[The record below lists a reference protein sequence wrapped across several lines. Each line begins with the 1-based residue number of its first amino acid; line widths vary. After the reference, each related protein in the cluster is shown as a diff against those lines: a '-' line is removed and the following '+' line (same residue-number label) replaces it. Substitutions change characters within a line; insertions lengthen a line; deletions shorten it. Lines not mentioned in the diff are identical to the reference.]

1 MADETKGEEGHCRI
15 CFEGAS
21 PGEPLLL
28 NVCACR
34 GSLGAVH
41 RRCLTRWLDESVRSS
56 GRAFSGQTPS
66 APPCEICN
74 RPFVDPASG
83 MPILP
88 SQSVQ
93 FDSAQV
99 VWGSLAGGGPAVEG
113 APYVTVVSSASMAG
127 FGSGVADY
135 PWASIR
141 AAREARRQRA
151 MAAMSPPHFWARTPL
166 LQSIYQRRSYVQ
178 CCFIA
183 LLGIS
188 IACVTGALIYN
199 WVQPRG
205 SWGVSVAI
213 LNPPGSAELCRSVG
227 DNDRS
232 TTRHADPQSVSRWAC
247 GIEAGVLQPQCPV
260 PDGPDGTA
268 DALVPGLNNDS
279 YANASADVQDGW
291 YADASSQVFIGEEGY
306 PCGKLRVGRLVNFM
320 SFPPCF
326 FGRGSVCYVSLS
338 AVDGETGICSEGACS
353 SAGPFP
359 WQNDGTRAAGVVSGK
374 CVRC

>member
-1 MADETKGEEGHCRI
+1 MGGY
-15 CFEGAS
+15 

-41 RRCLTRWLDESVRSS
+41 RRCLTRWLDESVRTS
-56 GRAFSGQTPS
+56 GRAYSGQPPS

-74 RPFVDPASG
+74 SPFVDPASG
-83 MPILP
+83 VPIVP
-88 SQSVQ
+88 SPHSVQ
-93 FDSAQV
+93 LDSSQM
-99 VWGSLAGGGPAVEG
+99 VWGGPAVEG

-227 DNDRS
+227 DNDRT

-260 PDGPDGTA
+260 PDGIDGTT
-268 DALVPGLNNDS
+268 DAFLPGSNDGGVS

-291 YADASSQVFIGEEGY
+291 FANGTQDKTDASSQVFIGKEGY
-306 PCGKLRVGRLVNFM
+306 PCGQLSVGRLVNFM

-338 AVDGETGICSEGACS
+338 AVDGETGICSEGECS
-353 SAGPFP
+353 FAGPFP
-359 WQNDGTRAAGVVSGK
+359 WENDGFHAAGKHRVGVVSGK
-374 CVRC
+374 CLRC